1 MGTVPNV
8 GLMAQKAEEY
18 GSHDKTFQVPT
29 NGTVRVVDQ
38 HNTVIFEHTVHTND
52 IWRMCQVKDIPIQNW
67 VQLAVNRAKDTQTPA
82 VFWLDQHRAHDRE
95 LIKKV
100 THYLQDHDTSDL
112 DIHILAPDQAT
123 QFSLDRIRQGL
134 DTISVTGNVLRDYL
148 TDLFPILE
156 LGTSAKMLSIVPL
169 LAGGGLF
176 ETGAGTISYLTPV
189 KEKTLD
195 SISSIRQ
202 GTGATAIGDGLSL
215 GIDMVSSILDK
226 KRVIILLSDGIHN
239 SGLVTPEQATQY
251 AVLNNVQVHTIGIGS
266 EEPVYL
272 RDDIYGD
279 PQYAELDEQ
288 TLQDIASNT
297 GGNYF
302 KSLDEQ
308 GLNEILLELNTNLEY
323 ETELSTIR
331 DWFIGSA
338 IIILLID
345 IYIIY
350 GRFRIAA

>member
-1 MGTVPNV
+1 MEFGFINALFLFLLIPVLVYIYYKYNSNKKESILKFSTLKIIKKTNAKNNLIRKHIPFLLIIIVFSLIIIALANPQIVTLGSEKGVNLGIVLDGSESMAVSDYEPTRLDAAKRAITSLVTKTSETNNV
-8 GLMAQKAEEY
+8 G
-18 GSHDKTFQVPT
+18 
-29 NGTVRVVDQ
+29 VV
-38 HNTVIFEHTVHTND
+38 
-52 IWRMCQVKDIPIQNW
+52 
-67 VQLAVNRAKDTQTPA
+67 
-82 VFWLDQHRAHDRE
+82 
-95 LIKKV
+95 
-100 THYLQDHDTSDL
+100 
-112 DIHILAPDQAT
+112 
-123 QFSLDRIRQGL
+123 
-134 DTISVTGNVLRDYL
+134 
-148 TDLFPILE
+148 
-156 LGTSAKMLSIVPL
+156 
-169 LAGGGLF
+169 LF

-189 KEKTLD
+189 KQKTLD
-195 SISSIRQ
+195 SISSIQQ

-239 SGLVTPEQATQY
+239 SGLVSPEQATQY
-251 AVLNNVQVHTIGIGS
+251 AILNNVQVHTIGIGS
-266 EEPVYL
+266 NEPVYL

-288 TLQDIASNT
+288 TLQDIASST

-350 GRFRIAA
+350 GKFRIAA

>member
-1 MGTVPNV
+1 MEFGFINALFLFLLIPVLVFIYYKYNSNKKESILKFSTLKIIKKTNANNNLIRKHIPFLLVIIVFSLIIIALANPQIVTLGSEKGVNLGIVLDGSESMAASDYEPTRLDAAKRAITSLVTKTSETNNV
-8 GLMAQKAEEY
+8 G
-18 GSHDKTFQVPT
+18 
-29 NGTVRVVDQ
+29 VV
-38 HNTVIFEHTVHTND
+38 
-52 IWRMCQVKDIPIQNW
+52 
-67 VQLAVNRAKDTQTPA
+67 
-82 VFWLDQHRAHDRE
+82 
-95 LIKKV
+95 
-100 THYLQDHDTSDL
+100 
-112 DIHILAPDQAT
+112 
-123 QFSLDRIRQGL
+123 
-134 DTISVTGNVLRDYL
+134 
-148 TDLFPILE
+148 
-156 LGTSAKMLSIVPL
+156 
-169 LAGGGLF
+169 LF

-189 KEKTLD
+189 KQKTLD
-195 SISSIRQ
+195 SISSIQQ

-239 SGLVTPEQATQY
+239 SGLVSPEQATQY
-251 AVLNNVQVHTIGIGS
+251 AILNNVQVHTIGIGS
-266 EEPVYL
+266 NEPVYL

-288 TLQDIASNT
+288 TLQDIASST

-350 GRFRIAA
+350 GKFRIAA

>member
-1 MGTVPNV
+1 MENEELMEFGFINALFLFLLIPVLVFIYYKYNSNKKESILKFSTLKIIKKTNAKNNLIRKHIPFLLVIIVFSLIIIALANPQIVTLGSEKGVNLGIVLDGSESMAASDYEPTRLDAAKRAITSLVTKTSETNNV
-8 GLMAQKAEEY
+8 G
-18 GSHDKTFQVPT
+18 
-29 NGTVRVVDQ
+29 VV
-38 HNTVIFEHTVHTND
+38 
-52 IWRMCQVKDIPIQNW
+52 
-67 VQLAVNRAKDTQTPA
+67 
-82 VFWLDQHRAHDRE
+82 
-95 LIKKV
+95 
-100 THYLQDHDTSDL
+100 
-112 DIHILAPDQAT
+112 
-123 QFSLDRIRQGL
+123 
-134 DTISVTGNVLRDYL
+134 
-148 TDLFPILE
+148 
-156 LGTSAKMLSIVPL
+156 
-169 LAGGGLF
+169 LF

-189 KEKTLD
+189 KQKTLD
-195 SISSIRQ
+195 SISSIQ
-202 GTGATAIGDGLSL
+202 QSTGATAIGDGLSL

-239 SGLVTPEQATQY
+239 SGLVSPEQATQY
-251 AVLNNVQVHTIGIGS
+251 AILNNVQVHTIGIGS
-266 EEPVYL
+266 NEPVYL

-288 TLQDIASNT
+288 TLQDIASST

-350 GRFRIAA
+350 GKFRIAA